1 MQRNNKQFVYTMIIT
16 TVVGFI
22 VLMIMMLW
30 GVNYISKSGSGSEA
44 NREEQ
49 KQIAKVEEK
58 EKAKES
64 TRSHTTD
71 MLVVVTDVKVNEIGI
86 LDINNNQKSVKKLTG
101 DIKVTDQYGKI
112 MPLSNI
118 KEGDIVKLVYIPN
131 EDKIAEI
138 CISDEIWKMDGVV
151 SDAFDFSHR
160 TVTIDEKVYNY
171 VDYVFVQ
178 DEKGKKVDVQSIGP
192 YDKLYLSGVGDKI
205 WNIKIRERQA
215 TLSLGELP
223 SLDGT
228 LEINWNTMIP
238 LTQIEGA
245 IPIPAGKNKI
255 VVAMKGY
262 KPIAKEISVSPGEN
276 YEFLVDKPEKSYSK
290 LRVLVTN
297 TTEEYFIIID
307 NKTYSWD
314 RTIELEHGDYAI
326 EITATGYKTWRGR
339 VLLENEIHTLKVA
352 LEPLESETSA
362 SESANESA
370 NSTTESNV
378 TSANKLKTVHVT
390 TEPKGADVFI
400 KGVKQGQTPLIM
412 NLPVGSYTISFTKE
426 GYETYTTTILVDETS
441 TTNDYLYMLTVKQQ

>member
-16 TVVGFI
+16 TVIGFI

-30 GVNYISKSGSGSEA
+30 GVNYISKSGSGSEVKSA
-44 NREEQ
+44 ES
-49 KQIAKVEEK
+49 KQIAKVQEK
-58 EKAKES
+58 EKSKDDAS
-64 TRSHTTD
+64 SYTTD
-71 MLVVVTDVKVNEIGI
+71 ILVLVTDIKVNGIGVLDINTNQKSTKKLTSDVKVTNE
-86 LDINNNQKSVKKLTG
+86 
-101 DIKVTDQYGKI
+101 YGKI

-118 KEGDIVKLVYIPN
+118 KEGDIVKLIYIPN

-138 CISDEIWKMDGVV
+138 RISDEIWKMNGVV
-151 SDAFDFSHR
+151 SDAFDFSRR

-178 DEKGKKVDVQSIGP
+178 DEKGNKVDVASIGP

-205 WNIKIRERQA
+205 WNIKILERQA

-238 LTQIEGA
+238 LAQIDGA

-255 VVAMKGY
+255 VVSMTGY

-276 YEFLVDKPEKSYSK
+276 YEFLVDEAEKSYSK

-297 TTEEYFIIID
+297 TTEEYFIIIN

-339 VLLENEIHTLKVA
+339 VLLKDEIHTLKVA
-352 LEPLESETSA
+352 MEPLESETTA
-362 SESANESA
+362 SKDANESA
-370 NSTTESNV
+370 NSATESQG
-378 TSANKLKTVHVT
+378 TSANKLKTVNVT

-412 NLPVGSYTISFTKE
+412 NLPVGSYTISFSKQ

>member
-1 MQRNNKQFVYTMIIT
+1 LIKSEGAGMQRNNKQFVYTMIIT
-16 TVVGFI
+16 TVIGFI

-30 GVNYISKSGSGSEA
+30 GVNYISKSGSGSEVKSA
-44 NREEQ
+44 ES
-49 KQIAKVEEK
+49 KQIAKVQEK
-58 EKAKES
+58 EKSKDDAS
-64 TRSHTTD
+64 SYTTD
-71 MLVVVTDVKVNEIGI
+71 ILVLVTDIKVNGIGVLDINTNQKSTKKLTSDVKVTNE
-86 LDINNNQKSVKKLTG
+86 
-101 DIKVTDQYGKI
+101 YGKI

-118 KEGDIVKLVYIPN
+118 KEGDIVKLIYIPN

-138 CISDEIWKMDGVV
+138 RISDEIWKMDGVV
-151 SDAFDFSHR
+151 SDAFDFSRR

-178 DEKGKKVDVQSIGP
+178 DEKGNKVDVASIGP

-205 WNIKIRERQA
+205 WNIKILERQA

-238 LTQIEGA
+238 LAQIDGA

-255 VVAMKGY
+255 VVSMTGY

-276 YEFLVDKPEKSYSK
+276 YEFLVDEAEKSYSK

-297 TTEEYFIIID
+297 TTEEYFIIIN

-326 EITATGYKTWRGR
+326 EIAANIMTPITPIKIPPTA
-339 VLLENEIHTLKVA
+339 
-352 LEPLESETSA
+352 
-362 SESANESA
+362 
-370 NSTTESNV
+370 
-378 TSANKLKTVHVT
+378 
-390 TEPKGADVFI
+390 
-400 KGVKQGQTPLIM
+400 
-412 NLPVGSYTISFTKE
+412 
-426 GYETYTTTILVDETS
+426 
-441 TTNDYLYMLTVKQQ
+441 